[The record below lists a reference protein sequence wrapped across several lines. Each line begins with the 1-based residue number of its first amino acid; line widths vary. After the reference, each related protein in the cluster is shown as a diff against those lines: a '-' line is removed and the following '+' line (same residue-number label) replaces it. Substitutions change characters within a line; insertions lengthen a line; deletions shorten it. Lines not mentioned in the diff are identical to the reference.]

1 MPLNPT
7 CKGRSVGSTGGML
20 LGCWCPRMCLT
31 SRGSSG
37 CCVSTLLRR
46 MAGGIGNHPFVYP
59 DNHPGADYGNGVWV
73 DVIQPERRGGA
84 P

>member
-1 MPLNPT
+1 
-7 CKGRSVGSTGGML
+7 ML
-20 LGCWCPRMCLT
+20 VPEDVFDKPRQ
-31 SRGSSG
+31 
-37 CCVSTLLRR
+37 LRMLR
-46 MAGGIGNHPFVYP
+46 EHPAEGMAGGIGNHPFVYP